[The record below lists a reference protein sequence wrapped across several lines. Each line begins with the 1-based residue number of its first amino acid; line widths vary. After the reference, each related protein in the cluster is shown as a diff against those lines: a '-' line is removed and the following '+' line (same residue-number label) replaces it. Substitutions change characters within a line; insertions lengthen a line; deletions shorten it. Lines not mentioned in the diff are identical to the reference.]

1 MRTARD
7 SRVDWNSALSKKLK
21 GAERLFVL
29 GVGNPRNG
37 DDAAGSLCISLLM
50 RELKRRKQHA
60 GAGEV
65 GRERSSHLQG
75 SKKENPA
82 LTIQALDAGESPE
95 NATGLIREFRPTHVL
110 IVDAALGGF
119 EPGTI
124 FIVDREKISQDDI
137 STHRIPLVHLIRY
150 LEAGV
155 GCRVVLVGIEPKNI
169 TWQRHVSAPVK
180 KAAAR
185 LAAWLAAF

>member
-1 MRTARD
+1 MRAARD
-7 SRVDWNSALSKKLK
+7 SRVDWSSALSKKLK
-21 GAERLFVL
+21 GAERLMVL
-29 GVGNPRNG
+29 GVGNPRKG
-37 DDAAGSLCISLLM
+37 DDAAGSLCISLLL
-50 RELKRRKQHA
+50 RELNRRNRPA

-65 GRERSSHLQG
+65 ERERSSHLQG

-82 LTIQALDAGESPE
+82 HTIQALDAGESPE
-95 NATGLIREFRPTHVL
+95 NATGLIREFCPTHVL

-124 FIVDREKISQDDI
+124 FIVDRDKISQDDI

-155 GCRVVLVGIEPKNI
+155 GCRVVLVGIEPKNLALGKP
-169 TWQRHVSAPVK
+169 VSPPVK
-180 KAAAR
+180 AAAAR
-185 LAAWLAAF
+185 LAAWLVAF